1 MTIGAPARPASHM
14 TFRAVSVVLL
24 IASATT
30 AILGQTPQRSEPTFR
45 VQVDAVEFDAFVTD
59 AQGNPITD
67 LTADDFEVLEDGKA
81 QTITSFALVNI
92 PIERRD
98 RPLGAPAPIE
108 PDVQTNDR
116 DDGRVYVIALDE
128 VAGEQAL
135 RTRRFLHRFFERYFA
150 ANDIAAVVFLGRTNT
165 ANTQD
170 FTGSTRLLLQAVDT
184 FTGGFP
190 DGPAVTSAAPV
201 PASISPPP
209 SPGPASPNQEATF
222 ALRRSMGSFRSI
234 VEFMAG
240 VHGRRKA
247 LLLFSQG
254 YPIDVF
260 RVIDYRGGVLSL
272 QEEDLH
278 KAVTAATRNNVA
290 IYPIDP
296 RGLTADGGL
305 GESETGVSAD
315 PGERVTASITGME
328 ARQSLRALAQATGG
342 FAVVNTNSFESA
354 WDRIVRE
361 NSSYYVL
368 GFSSTNERRDGR
380 FRRLQVRVKRPG
392 VQVRGRNGYVAP
404 LRNERPAPPQPV
416 PANMSAGLAA
426 ALRSPLAV
434 TGLPLRVFAA
444 PYKGEG
450 REATVAIA
458 VEVDASKLNLEK
470 QGEVYAGALEVSFSS
485 IDTRSKIFPGQ
496 TFTSKLS
503 LKPDTYARAL
513 QGGLRVLT
521 GTRLAPGR
529 YQLRVAASNRSTAS
543 GSVIYDLTVPDFGK
557 EPLTMSGVSLT
568 SVVSAE
574 ALTVTSQNPLADALP
589 GPMTSTRD
597 FAAGDTL
604 GLYTEVYEGSG
615 SNSPHTVDLTAELRG
630 EDGRVLVRRTEQRS
644 SKELLGKS
652 GGYGFAATLPLTD
665 VAAGTYIIHVEARSN
680 AGARPAVS
688 REILIRIR

>member
-1 MTIGAPARPASHM
+1 M

-496 TFTSKLS
+496 TFMSKLS

-615 SNSPHTVDLTAELRG
+615 SNSPHAVDLTAELRG

>member
-1 MTIGAPARPASHM
+1 MTIGAPARPGSRM
-14 TFRAVSVVLL
+14 TFRAVSLVLL

-30 AILGQTPQRSEPTFR
+30 ALIGQTPQRSEPTFR

-59 AQGNPITD
+59 AQGKPITD
-67 LTADDFEVLEDGKA
+67 LTVEDFEVFEDGRPQA
-81 QTITSFALVNI
+81 ITSFARVNI
-92 PIERRD
+92 PIERSD
-98 RPLGAPAPIE
+98 RPLGAPTPIE

-116 DDGRVYVIALDE
+116 DEGRVYVIALDE

-170 FTGSTRLLLQAVDT
+170 FTSRTRLLLQAVDT

-190 DGPAVTSAAPV
+190 DGAAMTSTALAPAAT
-201 PASISPPP
+201 PPP
-209 SPGPASPNQEATF
+209 LSPGPLQPNQEATF
-222 ALRRSMGSFRSI
+222 ALRRSMASFRSI
-234 VEFMAG
+234 VEFLAG

-247 LLLFSQG
+247 LLLFSEG

-260 RVIDYRGGVLSL
+260 RVLDYRGGVLSI
-272 QEEDLH
+272 QDEDLH
-278 KAVTAATRNNVA
+278 KAITAATKNNVA
-290 IYPIDP
+290 IYPVDP

-305 GESETGVSAD
+305 GESETGVSTDAA
-315 PGERVTASITGME
+315 ERLTASITGME

-380 FRRLQVRVKRPG
+380 YRRLQVRVKRPG
-392 VQVRGRNGYVAP
+392 VQVRGRDGYVAP

-434 TGLPLRVFAA
+434 SGLPMRVFAA

-450 REATVAIA
+450 REATVAIS
-458 VEVDASKLNLEK
+458 VEIDASKLNLEA
-470 QGEVYAGALEVSFSS
+470 QGETYVGALEVSFSS
-485 IDTRSKIFPGQ
+485 IDTHNKIFPGQ

-503 LKPDTYARAL
+503 LKPDTYARAVR
-513 QGGLRVLT
+513 QGLRVLT

-529 YQLRVAASNRSTAS
+529 YQLRVAASNRSTQS
-543 GSVIYDLTVPDFGK
+543 GSVVYDLTVPDFGK
-557 EPLTMSGVSLT
+557 DALTMSGVSLA
-568 SVVSAE
+568 SAASAE
-574 ALTVTSQNPLADALP
+574 GLTIATQNPLADALP
-589 GPMTSTRD
+589 GPITSTRE
-597 FAAGDTL
+597 FSPGDTL
-604 GLYTEVYEGSG
+604 NLYTEVYESARTDT
-615 SNSPHTVDLTAELRG
+615 PHTVDLATELRA
-630 EDGRVLVRRTEQRS
+630 EDGRAIVRRTEERS

-665 VAAGTYIIHVEARSN
+665 VQAGTYIIHVEARSN
-680 AGARPAVS
+680 AGDRPTVS
-688 REILIRIR
+688 RDILIRVR

>member
-1 MTIGAPARPASHM
+1 M

-30 AILGQTPQRSEPTFR
+30 VIHGQAPQRSEPTFR

-59 AQGNPITD
+59 AQGTPITD
-67 LTADDFEVLEDGKA
+67 LTVDDFEVFEDGKP

-92 PIERRD
+92 PIERSD
-98 RPLGAPAPIE
+98 RPLGSAAPIE

-116 DDGRVYVIALDE
+116 DEGRVYVIALDE
-128 VAGEQAL
+128 VSGEQAL

-150 ANDIAAVVFLGRTNT
+150 ANDIAAIVFLGRTNT
-165 ANTQD
+165 ANTRD

-190 DGPAVTSAAPV
+190 DRPAVTPPPNAA
-201 PASISPPP
+201 AGGIAPPP
-209 SPGPASPNQEATF
+209 SPGPPAPNMEATF
-222 ALRRSMGSFRSI
+222 ALRRSMASFRSI

-247 LLLFSQG
+247 LLLFSEG

-260 RVIDYRGGVLSL
+260 RVIDYRGGVLSI
-272 QEEDLH
+272 QDEDLH
-278 KAVTAATRNNVA
+278 KAVTAATKNNVA
-290 IYPIDP
+290 IYPVDP
-296 RGLTADGGL
+296 RGLTAEGGL

-315 PGERVTASITGME
+315 PGERLTTSITGME

-380 FRRLQVRVKRPG
+380 YRRLQVRVKRSG
-392 VQVRGRNGYVAP
+392 VQVRGRDGYVAP
-404 LRNERPAPPQPV
+404 LRNERPGQPQPV
-416 PANMSAGLAA
+416 PANMSASLAA

-434 TGLPLRVFAA
+434 SGLPLRVFAA
-444 PYKGEG
+444 PYKGDG
-450 REATVAIA
+450 REATVAIS
-458 VEVDASKLNLEK
+458 VEIDAAKLNLET
-470 QGEVYAGALEVSFSS
+470 QGEVYVGALEVSFSS

-503 LKPDTYARAL
+503 LKPDTYARAVRR
-513 QGGLRVLT
+513 GLRVLT

-529 YQLRVAASNRSTAS
+529 YQIRVAASNRSSQS
-543 GSVIYDLTVPDFGK
+543 GSVIYDLAVPDFGK
-557 EPLTMSGVSLT
+557 DALTMSGVSLT
-568 SVVSAE
+568 SGASSE
-574 ALTVTSQNPLADALP
+574 GLTIVAQNPLADMLP
-589 GPMTSTRD
+589 GPVTSTRD
-597 FAAGDTL
+597 FTSGDTL
-604 GLYTEVYEGSG
+604 NLYTEVYES
-615 SNSPHTVDLTAELRG
+615 SRTDTPHTVDLTAELRA
-630 EDGRVLVRRTEQRS
+630 EDGRAIIRRTEGRS

-665 VAAGTYIIHVEARSN
+665 VNGGSYIIHVEARSSI
-680 AGARPAVS
+680 GARPTVS
-688 REILIRIR
+688 RDILIRVRKAP

>member
-1 MTIGAPARPASHM
+1 MTIEAPARPASRM

-30 AILGQTPQRSEPTFR
+30 ALIGQTPQRSEPTFR

-59 AQGNPITD
+59 AQGKPITD
-67 LTADDFEVLEDGKA
+67 LTVEDFEVFEDGKP
-81 QTITSFALVNI
+81 QTITSFARVNI
-92 PIERRD
+92 PIERSD
-98 RPLGAPAPIE
+98 RPLGAPTPIE

-116 DDGRVYVIALDE
+116 DEGRVYVIALDE

-170 FTGSTRLLLQAVDT
+170 FTSSTRLLLQAVDT

-190 DGPAVTSAAPV
+190 DGPAMTSTALAPAAAP
-201 PASISPPP
+201 PPL
-209 SPGPASPNQEATF
+209 SPGPLQPNQEATF
-222 ALRRSMGSFRSI
+222 ALRRSMASFRSI
-234 VEFMAG
+234 VEFLAG

-247 LLLFSQG
+247 LLLFSEG

-260 RVIDYRGGVLSL
+260 RVLDYRGGVLSI
-272 QEEDLH
+272 QDEDLH
-278 KAVTAATRNNVA
+278 KAITAATKNNVA
-290 IYPIDP
+290 IYPVDP

-305 GESETGVSAD
+305 GESETGVSTDAA
-315 PGERVTASITGME
+315 ERLTASITGME

-380 FRRLQVRVKRPG
+380 YRRLQVRVKRPG
-392 VQVRGRNGYVAP
+392 VQVRGRDGYVAP

-434 TGLPLRVFAA
+434 SGLPLRVFAA

-450 REATVAIA
+450 REATVAIS
-458 VEVDASKLNLEK
+458 VEIDASKLNLEA
-470 QGEVYAGALEVSFSS
+470 QGETYVGALEVSFSS
-485 IDTRSKIFPGQ
+485 IDTHNKIFPGQ

-503 LKPDTYARAL
+503 LKPDTYARAVR
-513 QGGLRVLT
+513 QGLRVLT

-529 YQLRVAASNRSTAS
+529 YQLRVAASNRSTQS
-543 GSVIYDLTVPDFGK
+543 GSVVYDLTVPDFGK
-557 EPLTMSGVSLT
+557 DALTMSGVSLA
-568 SVVSAE
+568 SAASAE
-574 ALTVTSQNPLADALP
+574 GLTIATQNPLADALP
-589 GPMTSTRD
+589 GPITSTRD
-597 FAAGDTL
+597 FSPRDTL
-604 GLYTEVYEGSG
+604 NLYTEVYESARTDT
-615 SNSPHTVDLTAELRG
+615 PHTVDLATELRA
-630 EDGRVLVRRTEQRS
+630 EDGRAIVRRTEERS

-665 VAAGTYIIHVEARSN
+665 VQAGTYIIHVEARSN
-680 AGARPAVS
+680 AGDRPTVS
-688 REILIRIR
+688 RDILIRVR

>member
-30 AILGQTPQRSEPTFR
+30 SILGQTPQRSEPTFR

>member
-1 MTIGAPARPASHM
+1 
-14 TFRAVSVVLL
+14 
-24 IASATT
+24 
-30 AILGQTPQRSEPTFR
+30 
-45 VQVDAVEFDAFVTD
+45 
-59 AQGNPITD
+59 
-67 LTADDFEVLEDGKA
+67 
-81 QTITSFALVNI
+81 
-92 PIERRD
+92 
-98 RPLGAPAPIE
+98 
-108 PDVQTNDR
+108 
-116 DDGRVYVIALDE
+116 
-128 VAGEQAL
+128 
-135 RTRRFLHRFFERYFA
+135 
-150 ANDIAAVVFLGRTNT
+150 
-165 ANTQD
+165 
-170 FTGSTRLLLQAVDT
+170 
-184 FTGGFP
+184 
-190 DGPAVTSAAPV
+190 
-201 PASISPPP
+201 
-209 SPGPASPNQEATF
+209 
-222 ALRRSMGSFRSI
+222 MGSFRSI

-247 LLLFSQG
+247 LLLFSEG

-260 RVIDYRGGVLSL
+260 RVMDYRGGVLSL

-278 KAVTAATRNNVA
+278 KAITAATRNNVA

-305 GESETGVSAD
+305 GESETGAAAD
-315 PGERVTASITGME
+315 PGERLTASITGME
-328 ARQSLRALAQATGG
+328 ARQGLRALAQATGG

-368 GFSSTNERRDGR
+368 GYSSTNERREGR
-380 FRRLQVRVKRPG
+380 YRRLEVRVKRPG
-392 VQVRGRNGYVAP
+392 VQVRGRTGYVAP
-404 LRNERPAPPQPV
+404 LRNEPPAAPQAV

-450 REATVAIA
+450 REATVAIS
-458 VEVDASKLNLEK
+458 VEVDPSKLNLEM
-470 QGEVYAGALEVSFSS
+470 QGEVYVGALEVSFSS

-513 QGGLRVLT
+513 QRGIRVLT

-529 YQLRVAASNRSTAS
+529 YQLRVAASNRATRS
-543 GSVIYDLTVPDFGK
+543 GSVVYDLTVPDFGK

-568 SVVSAE
+568 SVLSAE

-589 GPMTSTRD
+589 GPITSTRD
-597 FAAGDTL
+597 FAPGDTL

-615 SNSPHTVDLTAELRG
+615 ANSPHTVDLSAELRG
-630 EDGRVLVRRTEQRS
+630 EDGRVLVRRTEERS

-652 GGYGFAATLPLTD
+652 GGYGFSATLPLTA
-665 VAAGTYIIHVEARSN
+665 VEAGTYIIHVEARSN
-680 AGARPAVS
+680 AGARPTVS
-688 REILIRIR
+688 REILIRVR

>member
-1 MTIGAPARPASHM
+1 M

-30 AILGQTPQRSEPTFR
+30 ASLGQAPQRSEPTFR

-59 AQGNPITD
+59 AQGTPVTD
-67 LTADDFEVLEDGKA
+67 LTVEDFEVSEDGKP

-92 PIERRD
+92 PIERFD

-108 PDVQTNDR
+108 PDVQTNVR
-116 DDGRVYVIALDE
+116 DEGRVYVIALDE
-128 VAGEQAL
+128 VSGEQAL

-184 FTGGFP
+184 FTGGFS
-190 DGPAVTSAAPV
+190 DGPTVTPPPEAARGV
-201 PASISPPP
+201 APPP
-209 SPGPASPNQEATF
+209 SPGPPAPNMEATF
-222 ALRRSMGSFRSI
+222 ALRRSMASFRSI

-247 LLLFSQG
+247 LLLFSEG

-260 RVIDYRGGVLSL
+260 RVIDYRGGVLSI
-272 QEEDLH
+272 QDEDLH
-278 KAVTAATRNNVA
+278 KAVTAATKNNVA
-290 IYPIDP
+290 IYPVDP
-296 RGLTADGGL
+296 RGLTAEGGL

-315 PGERVTASITGME
+315 PGERLTNSITGME

-380 FRRLQVRVKRPG
+380 YRRLQVRVKRPG
-392 VQVRGRNGYVAP
+392 VQVRGRDGYVAP

-434 TGLPLRVFAA
+434 SGLPLRVFAA

-450 REATVAIA
+450 REATVAIS
-458 VEVDASKLNLEK
+458 VEIDASKLNLEQ

-485 IDTRSKIFPGQ
+485 VDTRSKIFPGQ

-513 QGGLRVLT
+513 QSGLRVLT

-529 YQLRVAASNRSTAS
+529 YQIRVAASNRTSQS
-543 GSVIYDLTVPDFGK
+543 GSVIYDLAVPDFAK
-557 EPLTMSGVSLT
+557 DALTMSGVSLT
-568 SVVSAE
+568 SAASSE
-574 ALTVTSQNPLADALP
+574 GLTIAAQNPLADALP
-589 GPMTSTRD
+589 GPITSTRN
-597 FAAGDTL
+597 FASGDTL
-604 GLYTEVYEGSG
+604 SLYTEVYES
-615 SNSPHTVDLTAELRG
+615 SRTDTPHTVDLAAELRAEG
-630 EDGRVLVRRTEQRS
+630 GRAIVRRTEERS
-644 SKELLGKS
+644 SQELLGKS
-652 GGYGFAATLPLTD
+652 GGYGFAPTLPLTD
-665 VAAGTYIIHVEARSN
+665 VQAGTYIIHVEARSN
-680 AGARPAVS
+680 VGARPTVS
-688 REILIRIR
+688 RDILIRIR

>member
-1 MTIGAPARPASHM
+1 M
-14 TFRAVSVVLL
+14 TFRALSVVLL
-24 IASATT
+24 IALATT
-30 AILGQTPQRSEPTFR
+30 AILGQAPQRSEPTFR
-45 VQVDAVEFDAFVTD
+45 VQVDAVEFDAFATD
-59 AQGNPITD
+59 AQGNPITN
-67 LTADDFEVLEDGKA
+67 LTVDDFEVLEDGKA

-92 PIERRD
+92 PIERPD
-98 RPLGAPAPIE
+98 RPLVAPAPIE
-108 PDVQTNDR
+108 PDVQINDR
-116 DDGRVYVIALDE
+116 DEGRVYVIALDE
-128 VAGEQAL
+128 VSGEQAL

-150 ANDIAAVVFLGRTNT
+150 ENDIGAVVFLGRTNT

-170 FTGSTRLLLQAVDT
+170 FTGSRRLLLQAVDT

-190 DGPAVTSAAPV
+190 DGPAAAAPA
-201 PASISPPP
+201 PAGAPAAVAAP
-209 SPGPASPNQEATF
+209 SPGGATPLPSPGLVPLNQEATF
-222 ALRRSMGSFRSI
+222 ALRRSMTSFRSI

-247 LLLFSQG
+247 LLLFSEG

-260 RVIDYRGGVLSL
+260 RVMDYRGGVLSL

-305 GESETGVSAD
+305 GENETSAAAD
-315 PGERVTASITGME
+315 LGERQTASITGME

-368 GFSSTNERRDGR
+368 GYSSTNEQRDGR
-380 FRRLQVRVKRPG
+380 FRRIQVRVKRPG
-392 VQVRGRNGYVAP
+392 VQIRGRNGYVAP

-416 PANMSAGLAA
+416 PVNMSAGLAA

-470 QGEVYAGALEVSFSS
+470 QGEVYTGVLEVSFSS
-485 IDTRSKIFPGQ
+485 IDRRNKIFPGQ

-521 GTRLAPGR
+521 ETRLAPGR
-529 YQLRVAASNRSTAS
+529 YQLRVAASNRSTLS
-543 GSVIYDLTVPDFGK
+543 GSVVYDLTVPDFGK

-574 ALTVTSQNPLADALP
+574 ALTMASQNPLANALP
-589 GPMTSTRD
+589 GPVTSTRD
-597 FAAGDTL
+597 FASGDTL

-615 SNSPHTVDLTAELRG
+615 STSTHTVDLTAELRG

-652 GGYGFAATLPLTD
+652 GGYGFTATLPLTD
-665 VAAGTYIIHVEARSN
+665 VEAGTYIIHVEARSSV
-680 AGARPAVS
+680 GARPAVS